1 MEIEET
7 QSGVV
12 MILRPQGRLD
22 AMSAPRLQESAL
34 GHIDAGKRSLVL
46 DLEKIDYI
54 SSAGLRAMLV
64 AAKRLQEVDGRLV
77 VCSLHGIVQDVF
89 GMSGFDKII
98 ETAPDQAAALAA
110 LSEASLPGRE

>member
-34 GHIDAGKRSLVL
+34 GHIDAGKTSLVL

-54 SSAGLRAMLV
+54 SSAGLRAVLV
-64 AAKRLQEVDGRLV
+64 AAKRLQEMDGRLV
-77 VCSLHGIVQDVF
+77 VCSLRGIVLEVF
-89 GMSGFDKII
+89 GMSGFDQII
-98 ETAPDQAAALAA
+98 ETTPDQAAAVATF
-110 LSEASLPGRE
+110 SRG